1 MGGEKRRKPVIG
13 LAGGIGAGK
22 SEAARIL
29 ADLGAGVIDSDALAR
44 EELNAPDVIK
54 AIRDAWG
61 DEVLTPDGKVD
72 RVRLRRIFAHP
83 TERQRLE
90 SLIHPRVARRRERLQ
105 ESFEA
110 DPSIRAVVLDSPLL
124 FEAGLDKTCD
134 VVLFIEAD
142 RATRQKRVEQT
153 RLWSDAE
160 LEKREKL
167 QKALDLK
174 KRSADYIVENN
185 STVEKLS
192 RQLADFFSQLITDH

>member
-61 DEVLTPDGKVD
+61 DGVLTPDGKVD
-72 RVRLRRIFAHP
+72 RARLRRIFAHP
-83 TERQRLE
+83 VERQRLE
-90 SLIHPRVARRRERLQ
+90 SLIHPRVAQRRERLQ

-110 DPSIRAVVLDSPLL
+110 DPSIRAVVLDTPLL
-124 FEAGLDKTCD
+124 FEAGLEKTCD

-142 RATRQKRVEQT
+142 RATRQRRVEQT
-153 RLWSDAE
+153 RSWSDAE
-160 LEKREKL
+160 LEQREKL
-167 QKALDLK
+167 QKALDIK
-174 KRSADYIVENN
+174 KRSADHIVENN